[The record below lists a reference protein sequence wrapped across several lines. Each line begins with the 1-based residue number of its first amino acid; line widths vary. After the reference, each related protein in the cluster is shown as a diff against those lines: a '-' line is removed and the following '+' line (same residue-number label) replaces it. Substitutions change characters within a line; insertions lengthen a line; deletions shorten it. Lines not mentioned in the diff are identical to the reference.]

1 MATVTRR
8 IKPKIAAPHRPLRR
22 QSSRRIRILVQ
33 LSALTAAIAGL
44 WLLWNLTANTV
55 EIEVDGVTSTVQT
68 HRRNVGDLLT
78 DVGLLPGPEA
88 IADDALAQ
96 NSFVPARVAQAQ
108 DPANSQP
115 SAAKIAPSRFAPSR
129 RQPFSTALGEAQ
141 MAPQEGLRLSHSLD
155 TRITD
160 GLRLSIERPQPFLI
174 VAGGREYQ
182 ASSWAKTP
190 AELMADVGV
199 PFSPRDQ
206 VLIYGT
212 EVGWDNAMPTGP
224 TSMEPRL
231 SSGPAREHLERV
243 PPIRIEV
250 NHAVPL
256 TVYEDAI
263 PYTIHTLAETVGEAL
278 RDAEIT
284 IYLGDDVQPSLGAP
298 VSSGLR
304 VFIRRSTPVSLFAD
318 GVLYKTRTQSQTV
331 GDVLAEIGVGLTG
344 LDEVSPHLSAEL
356 YPDIQIQ
363 ITRVRE
369 EVEVEDEIAPFGTEW
384 VADPNLPIDTLIDHP
399 GAEGITR
406 RRFRVRYRD
415 GQMVDR
421 ALEDVWAAQEPRNAL
436 KVYGQKIEPRT
447 FVTEDGQ
454 EITYWRSIRMRAT
467 SYSASTA
474 GVSTDVPWY
483 GFTRTGDRM
492 RKGVVAVDPRI
503 IPLRTRV
510 YVPGYGFGDA
520 LDTGGNIQFR
530 RIDLGYDDHN
540 LVLWSR
546 WVDVYLLWPPPP
558 EHKIEWV
565 IRNWPIEP
573 Q

>member
-8 IKPKIAAPHRPLRR
+8 IKPKVAVSGPTLRR
-22 QSSRRIRILVQ
+22 QSSRRVRILVQ

-44 WLLWNLTANTV
+44 WLLWDLTASTV
-55 EIEVDGVTSTVQT
+55 EIEVDGVTSSVQT
-68 HRRNVGDLLT
+68 HRRVVGDLLT
-78 DVGLLPGPEA
+78 DVGLLLGREA
-88 IADDALAQ
+88 VVEEVLADD
-96 NSFVPARVAQAQ
+96 SRVSVRVAERHSQANV
-108 DPANSQP
+108 A
-115 SAAKIAPSRFAPSR
+115 SAATVDDAVQAAP
-129 RQPFSTALGEAQ
+129 LV
-141 MAPQEGLRLSHSLD
+141 GLRISHNLN

-160 GLRLSIERPQPFLI
+160 GLRLFVERPQPFLI
-174 VAGGREYQ
+174 LADGRETQ
-182 ASSWAKTP
+182 VKSWAKTP
-190 AELMADVGV
+190 TELMADAGI

-212 EVGWDNAMPTGP
+212 AIGWEDAMPTGP
-224 TSMEPRL
+224 GRISDTRL
-231 SSGPAREHLERV
+231 SGGPDWEQVERAPV
-243 PPIRIEV
+243 QIEINRSV
-250 NHAVPL
+250 RL
-256 TVYEDAI
+256 TVYESKV

-278 RDAEIT
+278 RDAQIT
-284 IYLGDDVQPSLGAP
+284 IYLGDEVQPSLGSQ

-304 VFIRRSTPVSLFAD
+304 VFIRRSIPVSLLAD
-318 GVLYKTRTQSQTV
+318 GVLYKTRTQSENV
-331 GDVLAEIGVGLTG
+331 GDVLTEIGVGLTG
-344 LDEVSPHLSAEL
+344 LDEVSPPLSADL
-356 YPDIQIQ
+356 YPDMQIQ
-363 ITRVRE
+363 IVRVRE
-369 EVEVEDEIAPFGTEW
+369 EIEVEDVIAPFGTAW
-384 VADPNLPIDTLIDHP
+384 VGNRDLPIDTIIDHP

-406 RRFRVRYRD
+406 RRFRVLLRD
-415 GQMVDR
+415 GQAVER
-421 ALEDVWAAQEPRNAL
+421 ELEDVWVAQGPRNM
-436 KVYGQKIEPRT
+436 VREYGQKIEPKT

-454 EITYWRSIRMRAT
+454 EITYWRTIRMRAT

-474 GVSTDVPWY
+474 GVSTSEPWY
-483 GFTRTGDRM
+483 GYTRTGDRM

-503 IPLRTRV
+503 IPLRTKV

-558 EHKIEWV
+558 EHQIEWV

>member
-8 IKPKIAAPHRPLRR
+8 IKPKVAVSGPQLRR
-22 QSSRRIRILVQ
+22 QSSRRVRILVQ

-44 WLLWNLTANTV
+44 WLLWDLTASTV
-55 EIEVDGVTSTVQT
+55 EIEVDGVTSSVQT
-68 HRRNVGDLLT
+68 HRRVVGDLLT
-78 DVGLLPGPEA
+78 DVGLLLGREA
-88 IADDALAQ
+88 VVEEVLAGD
-96 NSFVPARVAQAQ
+96 SRVTVRVADRHSQANV
-108 DPANSQP
+108 A
-115 SAAKIAPSRFAPSR
+115 SAATVDDSAQAAPR
-129 RQPFSTALGEAQ
+129 
-141 MAPQEGLRLSHSLD
+141 EGLRISHNLN

-160 GLRLSIERPQPFLI
+160 GLRLFIERPQPFLI
-174 VAGGREYQ
+174 LADGRETQ
-182 ASSWAKTP
+182 ATSWAKTP
-190 AELMADVGV
+190 AELMADAGI

-212 EVGWDNAMPTGP
+212 AIGWEDTMPTGP
-224 TSMEPRL
+224 GRISDTRL
-231 SSGPAREHLERV
+231 SGGPNWEQVERV
-243 PPIRIEV
+243 PVQIEINRSV
-250 NHAVPL
+250 RL
-256 TVYEDAI
+256 TVYESKV

-278 RDAEIT
+278 RDAQIT
-284 IYLGDDVQPSLGAP
+284 IYLGDEVQPRLGSQ

-304 VFIRRSTPVSLFAD
+304 VFIRRSTPVSLLAD
-318 GVLYKTRTQSQTV
+318 GVLYKTRTQSENV
-331 GDVLAEIGVGLTG
+331 GDVLTEIGVGLTG
-344 LDEVSPHLSAEL
+344 LDEVSPPLSADL
-356 YPDIQIQ
+356 YPDMQIQ
-363 ITRVRE
+363 IVRVRE
-369 EVEVEDEIAPFGTEW
+369 EIEVEDVIAPFGTAW
-384 VADPNLPIDTLIDHP
+384 VGNRDLPIDTIVEHP

-406 RRFRVRYRD
+406 RRFRVVLRD
-415 GQMVDR
+415 GQVVER
-421 ALEDVWAAQEPRNAL
+421 ELEDVWVAQEPRNR
-436 KVYGQKIEPRT
+436 VREYGQKIEPKT

-454 EITYWRSIRMRAT
+454 EITYWRTIRMRAT

-474 GVSTDVPWY
+474 GVSTSEPWY
-483 GFTRTGDRM
+483 GYTRTGDRM

-503 IPLRTRV
+503 IPLRTKV

-558 EHKIEWV
+558 EHQIEWV

>member
-8 IKPKIAAPHRPLRR
+8 IKPDVAASDPSLRR
-22 QSSRRIRILVQ
+22 HSSRRIRILVQ

-44 WLLWNLTANTV
+44 WLLWNLTASTV
-55 EIEVDGVTSTVQT
+55 EIEVDGVTRTVQT

-78 DVGLLPGPEA
+78 DVGLLLGPEA
-88 IADDALAQ
+88 VTGQGLAEG
-96 NSFVPARVAQAQ
+96 SLVPARVAQARNT
-108 DPANSQP
+108 ANDLQP
-115 SAAKIAPSRFAPSR
+115 PEGNALSRTAPP
-129 RQPFSTALGEAQ
+129 
-141 MAPQEGLRLSHSLD
+141 EGLRISHNLD

-160 GLRLSIERPQPFLI
+160 GLRLSIERPQPFRL
-174 VAGGREYQ
+174 VADGREYE

-190 AELMADVGV
+190 AELMADAGI
-199 PFSPRDQ
+199 PYSPRDQ

-212 EVGWDNAMPTGP
+212 EVGWDDVLPTGP
-224 TSMEPRL
+224 DRVSETRL
-231 SSGPAREHLERV
+231 SGGPVWDRVERAALV
-243 PPIRIEV
+243 IEV
-250 NHAVPL
+250 NRSVRL

-263 PYTIHTLAETVGEAL
+263 PFTIHTHADTVGEAL

-284 IYLGDDVQPSLGAP
+284 IYLGDEVLPVLGTR

-304 VFIRRSTPVSLFAD
+304 VFIRRSIPVSLVAD
-318 GVLYKTRTQSQTV
+318 GVLYKTRTLSHSV

-344 LDEVSPHLSAEL
+344 LDEVSPQLSAGL
-356 YPDIQIQ
+356 YADMQIE
-363 ITRVRE
+363 IVRVRE
-369 EVEVEDEIAPFGTEW
+369 EVEVEDVIAPFETVWEG
-384 VADPNLPIDTLIDHP
+384 DPNLPIDTLVEFE

-406 RRFRVRYRD
+406 GRYRVLYRD
-415 GQMVDR
+415 GELVDR
-421 ALEDVWAAQEPRNAL
+421 TLEDIWVAQEPHNKRI
-436 KVYGQKIEPRT
+436 VYGQKIEPQT
-447 FVTEDGQ
+447 FITEEGQ
-454 EITYWRSIRMRAT
+454 EIRYWRRIRMRAT

-474 GVSTDVPWY
+474 GVSPSLPWY
-483 GFTRTGDRM
+483 GITRTGDRM
-492 RKGVVAVDPRI
+492 RKGVVAVDPNI
-503 IPLRTRV
+503 IPLRTKV

-520 LDTGGNIQFR
+520 LDTGGNILFR

-558 EHKIEWV
+558 EHQIEWV

>member
-8 IKPKIAAPHRPLRR
+8 IKPKAVVSGPSLRR
-22 QSSRRIRILVQ
+22 QSSRRVRILVQ

-44 WLLWNLTANTV
+44 WLLWDLTASTV
-55 EIEVDGVTSTVQT
+55 EIEVDGVTSSVQT
-68 HRRNVGDLLT
+68 HRRVVGDLLT
-78 DVGLLPGPEA
+78 DVGLFLGREA
-88 IADDALAQ
+88 VVEEVLAGNARVTVRQTQTHALAIVASAATGDDAAK
-96 NSFVPARVAQAQ
+96 
-108 DPANSQP
+108 
-115 SAAKIAPSRFAPSR
+115 AAPR
-129 RQPFSTALGEAQ
+129 
-141 MAPQEGLRLSHSLD
+141 EGLRISHNLN

-160 GLRLSIERPQPFLI
+160 GLRLFIERPQPFRIL
-174 VAGGREYQ
+174 ADGRETQ

-190 AELMADVGV
+190 AELMTDAGI

-212 EVGWDNAMPTGP
+212 AIGWDDTMPTGP
-224 TSMEPRL
+224 GRVSDTRL
-231 SSGPAREHLERV
+231 SGGPNWEQVERV
-243 PPIRIEV
+243 PFLIEINRSV
-250 NHAVPL
+250 RL
-256 TVYEDAI
+256 TVYEDTI

-278 RDAEIT
+278 RDAQIT
-284 IYLGDDVQPSLGAP
+284 IYLGDEVQPSLGSR

-304 VFIRRSTPVSLFAD
+304 VFIRRSTPVSLLAD
-318 GVLYKTRTQSQTV
+318 GVLYKTRTQSENV
-331 GDVLAEIGVGLTG
+331 GDVLTEIGVGLTG
-344 LDEVSPHLSAEL
+344 LDEVSPPLSADL
-356 YPDIQIQ
+356 YPDMQIQ
-363 ITRVRE
+363 IVRVRE
-369 EVEVEDEIAPFGTEW
+369 EIEVEEEIAPFGTEW
-384 VADPNLPIDTLIDHP
+384 VGDRDLPIDTIIDRP

-406 RRFRVRYRD
+406 RRFRVLLRD
-415 GQMVDR
+415 GQVVER
-421 ALEDVWAAQEPRNAL
+421 ELEDVWVAQEPRNRVR
-436 KVYGQKIEPRT
+436 VYGQRIEPKT

-454 EITYWRSIRMRAT
+454 EITYWRAIRMRAT

-474 GVSTDVPWY
+474 GVSTSVPWY

-503 IPLRTRV
+503 IPLHTKV
-510 YVPGYGFGDA
+510 YVPGYGLGDA

-558 EHKIEWV
+558 EHQIEWV